1 MRIKEGF
8 MLREVAGSY
17 AVIPVGKASADFNGM
32 ITLNGVG
39 AFLWEQFSRE
49 TTEEQVLQAVL
60 DAYEVEREQAIKNI
74 RIFVKNLR
82 EAELLAEDV

>member
-1 MRIKEGF
+1 M
-8 MLREVAGSY
+8 
-17 AVIPVGKASADFNGM
+17 
-32 ITLNGVG
+32 
-39 AFLWEQFSRE
+39 
-49 TTEEQVLQAVL
+49 L

>member
-49 TTEEQVLQAVL
+49 TTEEQVL
-60 DAYEVEREQAIKNI
+60 
-74 RIFVKNLR
+74 
-82 EAELLAEDV
+82 